1 MTVLLQG
8 LEPAKAIRN
17 RRDPGRG
24 RLFDRL
30 PRVELRHGL
39 ESLPLGSGATVV
51 TVGFFDGVHRGHQ
64 TVFGRIVEFARDRGL
79 RSVVVTFDR
88 HPREIL
94 TPGREPKLLTTPDR
108 KARLIEAAGADI
120 LLVLRFD
127 RALSLIPAEEF
138 VRGVLAEG
146 LHAEHVVVG
155 ANFTFGHEARGT
167 VETLRTLGPA
177 HGFTAEEVPILELD
191 GSPVSSSSI
200 REALAEGDLEW
211 PTRALGRPH
220 AVDGTV
226 VVGAGR
232 GMDLGFPTANLET
245 DPRVLLPRTGIYAG
259 RASIQGRPFVAAI
272 SVGTNPTFG
281 REPVHVEAHLLDFA
295 GELHGEALTVEFWA
309 RLRDEERFDSSAA
322 LTRTMAE
329 DVRRTREL
337 VPAPEARPA

>member
-1 MTVLLQG
+1 
-8 LEPAKAIRN
+8 
-17 RRDPGRG
+17 
-24 RLFDRL
+24 LFDRL

-39 ESLPLGSGATVV
+39 ESLPLGSGTTVV

-64 TVFGRIVEFARDRGL
+64 AVFRRIVELARERGL

-108 KARLIEAAGADI
+108 KARLIEATGVDV

-127 RALSLIPAEEF
+127 RAFSLIPAKEF
-138 VRGVLAEG
+138 VRRALALG

-177 HGFTAEEVPILELD
+177 HGFTVEEVPILELD
-191 GSPVSSSSI
+191 GRPVSSSSI

-220 AVDGTV
+220 AVEGTV
-226 VVGAGR
+226 VTGAGR
-232 GMDLGFPTANLET
+232 GMDLGFPTANLGT
-245 DPRVLLPRTGIYAG
+245 DPRVLLPKTGIYAG
-259 RASIQGRPFVAAI
+259 RASIRERPFVAAI

-281 REPVHVEAHLLDFA
+281 REPVHVEAYLLDFA

-309 RLRDEERFDSSAA
+309 RLRDEERFDSPAA